1 MDGDRKQR
9 WLKRAEAAYQ
19 RMFDSGELTT
29 LTEREDVACLIGKE
43 LAAFLI
49 EEHLASDAQVRPAK
63 EQSPTCPKCQ
73 KPGQRVIQPK
83 GKLPERP
90 VTTRAGEVV
99 LRREQWHCPRCRVL
113 FFSARPQTETRHRGV
128 QPAVDA
134 TRHAAGGQGGVVSG
148 RQ

>member
-29 LTEREDVACLIGKE
+29 LTEREDMACLIARE

-49 EEHLASDAQVRPAK
+49 EEHLASDAQVRPAEK
-63 EQSPTCPKCQ
+63 QPPCCPKCQ
-73 KPGQRVIQPK
+73 QAGQRVTQPRE
-83 GKLPERP
+83 KLAERP

-99 LRREQWHCPRCRVL
+99 VRREKWRCPRCRVL
-113 FFSARPQTETRHRGV
+113 FFSARPQTETGHGGV
-128 QPAVDA
+128 QPAA
-134 TRHAAGGQGGVVSG
+134 ARESHAAGGQSSVV
-148 RQ
+148 